1 MTHGRAFRFRW
12 KTSALNK
19 FYNNFSVAVIFQGEH
34 DHELINYILF
44 GLHNAWHTLEKTK
57 FYTFPVKGISQ
68 NFFTNIFQDSLK
80 LRANYSV
87 LKYFKE
93 TVANCALAKGIW
105 NVLPYLAN
113 FSGVSPMIQYVL
125 WLFPACMSHPSVY
138 LLELVVFE
146 IPEHRFKIYFNL

>member
-1 MTHGRAFRFRW
+1 MTHSRVFRFRW
-12 KTSALNK
+12 KTSTLNK
-19 FYNNFSVAVIFQGEH
+19 LYNNFSVAVIFQGEH

-57 FYTFPVKGISQ
+57 FYTFPVKGILQ

-93 TVANCALAKGIW
+93 TVH
-105 NVLPYLAN
+105 LPK
-113 FSGVSPMIQYVL
+113 
-125 WLFPACMSHPSVY
+125 
-138 LLELVVFE
+138 VFE
-146 IPEHRFKIYFNL
+146 MSFLTLLIFPEFLPWSSMFYDSFLPVCPIHLCIY

>member
-57 FYTFPVKGISQ
+57 YYTFPVKGISQ
-68 NFFTNIFQDSLK
+68 IFFTNIFHDSLK
-80 LRANYSV
+80 SKANYSV
-87 LKYFKE
+87 LKHFKE
-93 TVANCALAKGIW
+93 TVH
-105 NVLPYLAN
+105 LPK
-113 FSGVSPMIQYVL
+113 
-125 WLFPACMSHPSVY
+125 
-138 LLELVVFE
+138 VFE
-146 IPEHRFKIYFNL
+146 LPFLTFLIFPIS